1 MVEFKSSYAQDHV
14 LHFKTFVN
22 QIQSDIPT
30 PRKFENWQIKIEVG
44 YFMEVTPSTN

>member
-1 MVEFKSSYAQDHV
+1 MVEFKSCYAQDHV